1 MIPAARSPPS
11 TVGPS
16 AERVLSL
23 DDDGV
28 GSVADALSSAT
39 SRAVLRR
46 LGHAPAPASTVA
58 EAVGESI
65 QTVGYHL
72 DRLDAAGLVRVVDTR
87 YSPKGREMDVYA
99 PVPVTIV
106 CESTDRQ
113 D

>member
-1 MIPAARSPPS
+1 MIPTARSPPS
-11 TVGPS
+11 TVETP

-28 GSVADALSSAT
+28 GAVADALSSAT
-39 SRAVLRR
+39 ARAVLRR
-46 LGHAPAPASTVA
+46 LGRDPAPASAVA

-72 DRLDAAGLVRVVDTR
+72 DRLDAAGLVRAVDTR

-106 CESTDRQ
+106 CESPDRR